1 MKQGRL
7 PELPELLRARV
18 GSARCGLLAQESDRD
33 IFVLTTKNADQLC
46 DPEKNETYFIWSVP
60 MLRSLWGHPL
70 LLENLTGSCTGN
82 QRLCNFLWARKR
94 ELYYTSPACTTVL
107 GLKMIAEGERYGFTS
122 PIKVGLRIAMELAHM
137 AWGDE
142 DPIVFSA
149 EEKAVLLRARTGDVP
164 PDERVDIYRR
174 TISPENINRLLKM
187 PDHPTIKNELFQLID
202 NIISKE
208 DFLC

>member
-149 EEKAVLLRARTGDVP
+149 EETAVLLRARTGDVP

>member
-1 MKQGRL
+1 MEQGRL

-33 IFVLTTKNADQLC
+33 IFILTTKNADQLC

>member
-33 IFVLTTKNADQLC
+33 IFVLTTTNADQLC

>member
-1 MKQGRL
+1 MEQGRL